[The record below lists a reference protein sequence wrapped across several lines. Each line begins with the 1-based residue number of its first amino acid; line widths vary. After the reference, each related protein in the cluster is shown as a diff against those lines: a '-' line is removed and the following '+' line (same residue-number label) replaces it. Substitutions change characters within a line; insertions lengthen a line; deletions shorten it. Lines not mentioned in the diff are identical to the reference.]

1 MTVERSGEDL
11 GNARPETDTLAD
23 IAAGE
28 TLADRSENDA
38 GQSGLFGTTAR
49 KTAALSPQIRDRL
62 ALHLRTMYESV
73 ATQPVPDRF
82 ADLIARLDSNDR
94 GQD

>member
-23 IAAGE
+23 TAAGE
-28 TLADRSENDA
+28 TLADRSETDA
-38 GQSGLFGTTAR
+38 GQPGLPGKASR
-49 KTAALSPQIRDRL
+49 KTASLNPQIRDRL
-62 ALHLRTMYESV
+62 ALHLRTMYDSV

>member
-11 GNARPETDTLAD
+11 GNARPETETLAD
-23 IAAGE
+23 TAAGE
-28 TLADRSENDA
+28 TLTDRSENIKGQA
-38 GQSGLFGTTAR
+38 GHAGTAR
-49 KTAALSPQIRDRL
+49 KTVSLTPQIRDRL
-62 ALHLRTMYESV
+62 ALQLRTMYDSV

-82 ADLIARLDSNDR
+82 ADLIARLDSSDR